1 MKILRYFLLHKSS
14 KYASQWLVL
23 GVDLFL
29 ITINLILAY
38 LIRFQFDLSFID
50 YSFYLSIV
58 FTFFTATISFLAI
71 GSFKGVIRHTGF
83 KDAVNVLIGLSVL
96 VGLNL
101 SLVLGLR
108 LFNIFPLFTTI
119 PISVIIIHYLLNI
132 IGLIF
137 SRFGYKTL
145 FHYLKGIETTKTNIL
160 IYGAGESGLTT
171 YLMLDKNIESAVN
184 VVGFIDDNIGII
196 GKRINRARVYLPN
209 EIDEQFI
216 KLHKISEV
224 IISIQTIGKDRLSTI
239 AENLLSLGLKVKIVP
254 PIKHWVD
261 GDLKPNQIK
270 NIRIE
275 DLLGRDP
282 IKLSNEIVQKELKGN
297 TILITG
303 AAGSIGSEL
312 ARQIAKYNYKNLIL
326 LDIAESPLYDIQQEL
341 IRKGKSRFHV
351 EVADIRDSLRIHQIF
366 EEYKPDIVFHAAAY
380 KHVPLMEDVPYE
392 AVATNIFGTYT
403 LSNMAINHKVKKFV
417 MVSTDKAVNPTNVM
431 GATKRL
437 SEMYVSSLKSN
448 NTTKF
453 ITTRFGNVLGSN
465 GSVIPLFRKQIEEGG
480 PLTVTHK
487 EITRYF
493 MTIEEACELVLEAG
507 AIGNGG
513 EIYVFDMGQPIKIF
527 DLAKKMIQLS
537 GLRYP
542 EDIDI
547 QLSGLR
553 PGEKIYEE
561 LLGTGENTKPTH
573 NKKIMIADVI
583 EPNREFILSRI
594 KDLFATNLPENG
606 PLTVSKIKTLV
617 PEFISNNSIFESLDN
632 IMADGVIKHPSL
644 ENSSQKQINRPKHHF
659 N

>member
-1 MKILRYFLLHKSS
+1 MKLLHYLLRQNST

-23 GVDLFL
+23 GVDLSL
-29 ITINLILAY
+29 IVFNLILAY
-38 LIRFQFDLSFID
+38 LIRFQFDLSFIN

-58 FTFFTATISFLAI
+58 FTFLTATISFLAV

-83 KDAVNVLIGLSVL
+83 KDAVNVLIGVSTLL
-96 VGLNL
+96 TLNL
-101 SLVLGLR
+101 FLILGLR
-108 LFNIFPLFTTI
+108 LFHIFPSFTI
-119 PISVIIIHYLLNI
+119 PVSVLIIHYLLNI

-137 SRFGYKTL
+137 SRFSYKTL
-145 FHYLKGIETTKTNIL
+145 FHHLKSIETDKTNIL

-171 YLMLDKNIESAVN
+171 YMMMQKNIESAVN

-196 GKRINRARVYLPN
+196 GKRINRSRVYLPN
-209 EIDEQFI
+209 EVDERFI

-224 IISIQTIGKDRLSTI
+224 IISIQTIEKDRLNEI
-239 AENLLSLGLKVKIVP
+239 AENLLSLELKVKIVP
-254 PIKHWVD
+254 PIKQWVD
-261 GDLKPNQIK
+261 GNLKINQIK

-282 IKLSNEIVQKELKGN
+282 IKLNNQIVQKEIKGN

-312 ARQIAKYNYKNLIL
+312 ARQIAKYKYKNLIL
-326 LDIAESPLYDIQQEL
+326 LDIAESPLYNIQQEL
-341 IRKGKSRFHV
+341 IRKGRTKFHV

-366 EEYKPDIVFHAAAY
+366 EEFKPDIVFHAAAY

-403 LSNMAINHKVKKFV
+403 LANMAINHKVQKFV

-437 SEMYVSSLKSN
+437 SEMYVSSLKNN

-507 AIGNGG
+507 AMGNGG

-537 GLRYP
+537 GLHYP
-542 EDIDI
+542 EDISI
-547 QLSGLR
+547 QFSGLR

-573 NKKIMIADVI
+573 NKKIMIASVV
-583 EPNREFILSRI
+583 EPNRDFILSRI

-617 PEFISNNSIFESLDN
+617 PEFISNNSIFESLDH
-632 IMADGVIKHPSL
+632 ILEDGVIKHPSL
-644 ENSSQKQINRPKHHF
+644 ENSSQKQINHPKHHF

>member
-1 MKILRYFLLHKSS
+1 MKIVHYFLFRNSNR
-14 KYASQWLVL
+14 YASQWLVF

-38 LIRFQFDLSFID
+38 LIRFQFHLSFVD
-50 YSFYLSIV
+50 NSFYLSLFLSLI
-58 FTFFTATISFLAI
+58 TASVSFLLV

-83 KDAVNVLIGLSVL
+83 KDAINVIYGISVL
-96 VGLNL
+96 VILNL
-101 SLVLGLR
+101 SLVLGFR
-108 LFNIFPLFTTI
+108 LFNIFPLYSI
-119 PISVIIIHYLLNI
+119 PISVIIIHYLLNVI
-132 IGLIF
+132 ALVF

-145 FHYLKGIETTKTNIL
+145 FHHLKGIETTKTNIL

-171 YLMLDKNIESAVN
+171 YMMLQNNIESAVN

-196 GKRINRARVYLPN
+196 GKRINRARVYLPSD
-209 EIDEQFI
+209 IDEQFI
-216 KLHKISEV
+216 RLHKITEV
-224 IISIQTIGKDRLSTI
+224 IISIQVIDNKRLNEI
-239 AENLLSLGLKVKIVP
+239 AENLLSLKLKVKIIP
-254 PIKHWVD
+254 PIKQWVD
-261 GDLKPNQIK
+261 GDLKLSQIK

-275 DLLGRDP
+275 DLLGREP
-282 IKLSNEIVQKELKGN
+282 IKLNNQIVQKEIKGN

-312 ARQIAKYNYKNLIL
+312 ARQVAKYKYKNLIL

-341 IRKGKSRFHV
+341 IRKGKSRFRV

-366 EEYKPDIVFHAAAY
+366 DEFKPDLVFHAAAY

-392 AVATNIFGTYT
+392 AVATNVFGTYT
-403 LSNMAINHKVKKFV
+403 LANLSINHKVKKFV

-437 SEMYVSSLKSN
+437 SEMYVSSLKDN

-465 GSVIPLFRKQIEEGG
+465 GSVIPLFRKQIEENG

-507 AIGNGG
+507 AMGNGG
-513 EIYVFDMGQPIKIF
+513 EIYVFDMGQPMKIF
-527 DLAKKMIQLS
+527 ELAKKMIQLS
-537 GLRYP
+537 GLQYP
-542 EDIDI
+542 DDIDI
-547 QLSGLR
+547 ELTGLR

-561 LLGTGENTKPTH
+561 LLGSGENTKPTH
-573 NKKIMIADVI
+573 NKKIMIANVV
-583 EPNREFILSRI
+583 EPNKDFIRTRI

-606 PLTVSKIKTLV
+606 PLTVSKIKTIV

-632 IMADGVIKHPSL
+632 IKENGIINHPSI
-644 ENSSQKQINRPKHHF
+644 ENSSQKQVNRPKHHF